1 VSSLSAPRRAS
12 RLPARLAGRGVRG
25 GGLQRPRVVVVGD
38 LILDVVTRAQAPLAH
53 ASDTPGTIR
62 FRQGGSAANTA
73 RWVARLGGRATF
85 IGAVGRDAW
94 GRRLVAALRAAG
106 VTVHAPRM
114 AAPSARIVVVIAP
127 DGERS
132 FVTER
137 GAADLLEPGLVRPA
151 WLRGC
156 DVLHLPAY
164 SLLALPLE
172 QAARRSVSLA
182 RAAGAVLSVD
192 LASRQPLLEAGPG
205 VAWERIEALTPD
217 VLFANAAEAA
227 TLAGAA
233 PARAAEAPLDSSDP
247 ARLLALA
254 PLVVIKEG
262 AAGCRVLARPR
273 DAAPGTPPLAL
284 VLAARHLRPADTTGA
299 GDAFD
304 AGFLIAWAAAPAATR
319 LSAAALRR
327 AALAGNRAAARLLS
341 EPRLE
346 LVI

>member
-1 VSSLSAPRRAS
+1 VSSPPTPRRAS
-12 RLPARLAGRGVRG
+12 RLPARLAGRRARQ

-53 ASDTPGTIR
+53 GSDTPGTIR

-94 GRRLVAALRAAG
+94 GRRLVAALRSAG
-106 VTVHAPRM
+106 VTVHAPRVG
-114 AAPSARIVVVIAP
+114 APSARIVVIIGP

-137 GAADLLEPGLVRPA
+137 AAADLLEPGLLRPS

-156 DVLHLPAY
+156 AVLHLPAY
-164 SLLALPLE
+164 SLLATPLE
-172 QAARRSVSLA
+172 QAARRAVGLT
-182 RAAGAVLSVD
+182 RATGAALSVD

-205 VAWERIEALTPD
+205 VAWERIEALAPD
-217 VLFANAAEAA
+217 VLFATAAEAA
-227 TLAGAA
+227 ALVRAVPPPAGAA
-233 PARAAEAPLDSSDP
+233 AVVARDP

-273 DAAPGTPPLAL
+273 EATPLVPPVEL
-284 VLAARHLRPADTTGA
+284 VLAARPLRPVDTTGA

-304 AGFLIAWAAAPAATR
+304 AGFLLAWAAAPPAAR
-319 LSAAALRR
+319 LGAAALRR
-327 AALAGNRAAARLLS
+327 AALAGNRAAARLLG
-341 EPRLE
+341 EPRPE
-346 LVI
+346 LVL